1 MGHNGAKL
9 SGGQK
14 QRLGI
19 ARAFL
24 RDATLLIFDEPTA
37 ALDADSEREIKNSIA
52 ELKVGR
58 ISIVVAH
65 RLSTIK
71 EADKILFI
79 DNGTIVESG
88 SHQDLLNK
96 KGRYYKMYKKS
107 SQRET

>member
-1 MGHNGAKL
+1 M
-9 SGGQK
+9 
-14 QRLGI
+14 
-19 ARAFL
+19 
-24 RDATLLIFDEPTA
+24 PT
-37 ALDADSEREIKNSIA
+37 SSIHPQPIQ
-52 ELKVGR
+52 LKFGR

-88 SHQDLLNK
+88 SHQDLLSE
-96 KGRYYKMYKKS
+96 KGQYYKMYKKS

>member
-1 MGHNGAKL
+1 M
-9 SGGQK
+9 S
-14 QRLGI
+14 
-19 ARAFL
+19 
-24 RDATLLIFDEPTA
+24 RD

-58 ISIVVAH
+58 ICIVVAH

-88 SHQDLLNK
+88 SHQDLLSK
-96 KGRYYKMYKKS
+96 KGQYYKMYKKS